1 MSRMS
6 RETELLRQEVARL
19 REDVATGL
27 RKLATHQGVTDV
39 HASTGQVG
47 DAVAAART
55 EAHDHADRLRESLAG
70 LRDEV
75 AGLAGK
81 VAEAIASLPLRAVE
95 PKAEPG
101 KPAAAPKRG
110 TKSTAV

>member
-19 REDVATGL
+19 REDVAAAV
-27 RKLATHQGVTDV
+27 RKLASHQAVTDV

-47 DAVAAART
+47 EAVAAART
-55 EAHDHADRLRESLAG
+55 EAHDHAGRTREGLDG

-75 AGLAGK
+75 AGLTARVTE
-81 VAEAIASLPLRAVE
+81 VAASLPLRAVE

-110 TKSTAV
+110 TKSTA